1 MKTRRTKAQRVAMQI
16 ERIPMHYRRMCQAE
30 YKIRMIAA
38 AYCAEMLPKLERVSD
53 AVQVAMSHMLSIWKR
68 AQNNEQ

>member
-30 YKIRMIAA
+30 YKLSCVLR
-38 AYCAEMLPKLERVSD
+38 RD
-53 AVQVAMSHMLSIWKR
+53 ATEAGASVRRGAGRNESHVVDMEASAK
-68 AQNNEQ
+68 Q